1 MTDKQPDALRLADV
15 LEGVANA
22 YGQVPI
28 CIKHG
33 EVVYV
38 SEALIAQKGLREIK
52 EVLGL
57 TRRYP
62 VKTSL
67 SGEVVMVEANSHE
80 EAVEIYLSRRKK

>member
-1 MTDKQPDALRLADV
+1 MTDYPP
-15 LEGVANA
+15 ANA

-28 CIKHG
+28 GIKNG

-38 SEALIAQKGLREIK
+38 TEALIAQKGIK
-52 EVLGL
+52 AIKDALGL

-67 SGEVVMVEANSHE
+67 SGDVLMVEANSHE
-80 EAVEIYLSRRKK
+80 EAVKLYLSRSKT